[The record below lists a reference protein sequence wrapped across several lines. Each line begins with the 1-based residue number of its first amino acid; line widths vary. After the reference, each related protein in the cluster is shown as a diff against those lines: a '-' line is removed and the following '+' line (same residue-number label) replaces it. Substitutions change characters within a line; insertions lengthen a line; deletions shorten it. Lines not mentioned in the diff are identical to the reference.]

1 MAQERLVQKVQV
13 PALPI
18 PKDSPIKQYLDDLNN
33 ILRLFFNL
41 LANAVNNV
49 FGDFGGRFLDVPN
62 ALYFSTV
69 DQAVAVVDTPQVVT
83 FNQTYLESGFSIN
96 GASNSQI
103 TATYSGVYNFQF
115 IGQLSSGSASA
126 KNIYLWITRN
136 GTDLGY
142 TAREFVLSGS
152 GDIDEVIW
160 NFNLDLAAGEYVEM
174 TWVSDDID
182 VTMESV
188 PPAVSPATPHPGVT
202 SAVLTV
208 NFISALP
215 DTRPTPP

>member
-1 MAQERLVQKVQV
+1 MAGERLVQKVQV

-18 PKDSPIKQYLDDLNN
+18 PKESPLKQYLDDLNN

-49 FGDFGGRFLDVPN
+49 FGDLGGRFLDVPN

-69 DQAVAVVDTPQVVT
+69 DQPIAVVNTAQVVT

-103 TATYSGVYNFQF
+103 TATYGGVYNFQF
-115 IGQLSSGSASA
+115 TTQIVSGSASS
-126 KNIYLWITRN
+126 KTIYLWISRD

-142 TAREFVLSGS
+142 TAKDVVLSGS
-152 GDIDEVIW
+152 ADVNEATW

-174 TWVSDDID
+174 KWSSDDID
-182 VTMESV
+182 ASLNSEAAS
-188 PPAVSPATPHPGVT
+188 TPHPGVA
-202 SAVLTV
+202 SAVVTI

-215 DTRPTPP
+215 ETRPTPP

>member
-1 MAQERLVQKVQV
+1 
-13 PALPI
+13 
-18 PKDSPIKQYLDDLNN
+18 LDDLNN

-41 LANAVNNV
+41 IANAVNTV
-49 FGDFGGRFLDVPN
+49 FGELGGRFIDVPN

-69 DQAVAVVDTPQVVT
+69 NQPIAVVDTPQVVT
-83 FNQTYLESGFSIN
+83 FNQTYLESGFELN

-103 TATYSGVYNFQF
+103 TATYGGVYNFQF
-115 IGQLSSGSASA
+115 IGQLSSGSSSA
-126 KNIYLWITRN
+126 KNIYLWITRD

-152 GDIDEVIW
+152 GEIDEVIW
-160 NFNLDLAAGEYVEM
+160 NFNLDLAAGEYIEM
-174 TWVSDDID
+174 KWVSDDID
-182 VTMESV
+182 VTMATV

-215 DTRPTPP
+215 EVRPTPP

>member
-1 MAQERLVQKVQV
+1 VANRLVQKVQS

-18 PKDSPIKQYLDDLNN
+18 PKDSPLKQYLDDLNN

-49 FGDFGGRFLDVPN
+49 FGELGGRFLDVPN

-69 DQAVAVVDTPQVVT
+69 DQPIAVVDTAQVVT

-96 GASNSQI
+96 GGSNSQI
-103 TATYSGVYNFQF
+103 TATYGGVYNFQF
-115 IGQLSSGSASA
+115 TTQIVSGSASS
-126 KNIYLWITRN
+126 KTIYIWIARN

-142 TAREFVLSGS
+142 TAKDFVLQGS
-152 GDIDEVIW
+152 SDVNEATW

-174 TWVSDDID
+174 KWSSDDID
-182 VTMESV
+182 ASLNSE
-188 PPAVSPATPHPGVT
+188 AATSPHPGVA
-202 SAVLTV
+202 SAVVTI

-215 DTRPTPP
+215 EVRPTPP

>member
-1 MAQERLVQKVQV
+1 MAERLVQKVQT

-18 PKDSPIKQYLDDLNN
+18 PRPGPLKHYLDDLNN

-41 LANAVNNV
+41 LSNAVNNV
-49 FGDFGGRFLDVPN
+49 FGELGGRFIDVPN

-69 DQAVAVVDTPQVVT
+69 DQPIAVVNTGQVVT

-96 GASNSQI
+96 GVGNSQI
-103 TATYSGVYNFQF
+103 TATYGGVYNFQF
-115 IGQLSSGSASA
+115 TTQIVSASA
-126 KNIYLWITRN
+126 SSKTVYIWISRN

-142 TAREFVLSGS
+142 TAKDVILQGS
-152 GDIDEVIW
+152 ADVSEATW

-174 TWVSDDID
+174 KWSSDDID
-182 VTMESV
+182 AALNSE
-188 PPAVSPATPHPGVT
+188 AATSPHPGVA
-202 SAVLTV
+202 SAVITI

-215 DTRPTPP
+215 ETRPTPP

>member
-1 MAQERLVQKVQV
+1 MANRLVQKVQP

-18 PKDSPIKQYLDDLNN
+18 PKETPLKQYLDDLNN

-41 LANAVNNV
+41 IANAVNTV
-49 FGDFGGRFLDVPN
+49 FGELGGRFIDVPN

-69 DQAVAVVDTPQVVT
+69 DQPIAVVDTAQVVT
-83 FNQTYLESGFSIN
+83 FNQTYLESGFELN
-96 GASNSQI
+96 GGSNSQI

-115 IGQLSSGSASA
+115 IGQVASGSASA
-126 KNIYLWITRN
+126 KNIYLWISRD

-152 GDIDEVIW
+152 GEIDEIIW
-160 NFNLDLAAGEYVEM
+160 NFNLDLAAGEYIEM
-174 TWVSDDID
+174 KWSSDDID
-182 VTMESV
+182 ASLNAEAAAS
-188 PPAVSPATPHPGVT
+188 PHPGIP
-202 SAVLTV
+202 SAVITV

-215 DTRPTPP
+215 EVRPTPP

>member
-1 MAQERLVQKVQV
+1 MAQERLVQKVQP

-18 PKDSPIKQYLDDLNN
+18 PKAGPLKQYLDDLNN

-41 LANAVNNV
+41 VANAVNNV
-49 FGDFGGRFLDVPN
+49 FGELGGRFLDVPN

-69 DQAVAVVDTPQVVT
+69 DQPIAVVDTAQVIT
-83 FNQTYLESGFSIN
+83 FNQTYLESGFVLDGGTDSE
-96 GASNSQI
+96 I

-136 GTDLGY
+136 GTNLGY
-142 TAREFVLSGS
+142 TAREFVLQGS
-152 GDIDEVIW
+152 GEIDEVIW
-160 NFNLDLAAGEYVEM
+160 NFNLDLAAGEYIEM
-174 TWVSDDID
+174 TWVSDDIN
-182 VTMESV
+182 VTMATV

-202 SAVLTV
+202 SAVLTI

-215 DTRPTPP
+215 EVRPTPP

>member
-1 MAQERLVQKVQV
+1 MAERLVQKVQT

-18 PKDSPIKQYLDDLNN
+18 PRPGPLKHYLDDLNN

-49 FGDFGGRFLDVPN
+49 FGELGGRFIDVPN

-69 DQAVAVVDTPQVVT
+69 DQPIAAVDTAQVVT

-96 GASNSQI
+96 GVGNSQI
-103 TATYSGVYNFQF
+103 TATYGGVYNFQF
-115 IGQLSSGSASA
+115 TTQIVSNSASS
-126 KNIYLWITRN
+126 KTVYLWISRN

-142 TAREFVLSGS
+142 TAKDVILQGS
-152 GDIDEVIW
+152 SDVNEATW

-174 TWVSDDID
+174 KWSSDDID
-182 VTMESV
+182 ASLNAET
-188 PPAVSPATPHPGVT
+188 PASPHPGVA
-202 SAVLTV
+202 SAVVTI

-215 DTRPTPP
+215 ETRPTPP

>member
-1 MAQERLVQKVQV
+1 VAERLVQKVQT

-18 PKDSPIKQYLDDLNN
+18 PRPGPLKHYLDDLNN

-41 LANAVNNV
+41 LSNAVNNV
-49 FGDFGGRFLDVPN
+49 FGELGGRFIDVPN

-69 DQAVAVVDTPQVVT
+69 DQPIAAVDTAQVVT

-96 GASNSQI
+96 GVGNSQI
-103 TATYSGVYNFQF
+103 TATYGGVYNFQF
-115 IGQLSSGSASA
+115 TTQIVSNSASS
-126 KNIYLWITRN
+126 KTVYLWISRN

-142 TAREFVLSGS
+142 TAKDIILQGS
-152 GDIDEVIW
+152 SDVNEATW

-174 TWVSDDID
+174 KWSSDDID
-182 VTMESV
+182 AALNSE
-188 PPAVSPATPHPGVT
+188 AATSPHPGVA
-202 SAVLTV
+202 SAVVTI

-215 DTRPTPP
+215 ETRPTPP

>member
-18 PKDSPIKQYLDDLNN
+18 PKDSPLKQYLDDLNN

-49 FGDFGGRFLDVPN
+49 FGDLGGRFLDVPN

-69 DQAVAVVDTPQVVT
+69 DQAVAVVDTPQVVA
-83 FNQTYLESGFSIN
+83 FNQTYFESGFELN
-96 GASNSQI
+96 GGSNSEI

-142 TAREFVLSGS
+142 TAREFVLQGS
-152 GDIDEVIW
+152 GEIDEVIW

-182 VTMESV
+182 VTMATV

-215 DTRPTPP
+215 ETRPTPP

>member
-1 MAQERLVQKVQV
+1 MAERLVQKVQP

-18 PKDSPIKQYLDDLNN
+18 PKAGPLKQYLDDLNN

-41 LANAVNNV
+41 LSNAVNNV
-49 FGDFGGRFLDVPN
+49 FGELGGRFLDVPN

-69 DQAVAVVDTPQVVT
+69 DQPIAVVDTAQVIT
-83 FNQTYLESGFSIN
+83 FNQTYLESGFVLDGGTDSE
-96 GASNSQI
+96 I

-142 TAREFVLSGS
+142 TAREFVLQGS
-152 GDIDEVIW
+152 GEIDEVIW

-174 TWVSDDID
+174 TWVSDDIN
-182 VTMESV
+182 VTMATV

-202 SAVLTV
+202 SAVLTI

-215 DTRPTPP
+215 EVRPTPP

>member
-1 MAQERLVQKVQV
+1 MAERLVQKVQA

-18 PKDSPIKQYLDDLNN
+18 PKAGPLKQYLDDLNN

-41 LANAVNNV
+41 LSNAVNNV
-49 FGDFGGRFLDVPN
+49 FGELGGRFLDVPN

-69 DQAVAVVDTPQVVT
+69 DQPIAVVDTAQVIT
-83 FNQTYLESGFSIN
+83 FNQTYLESGFELN
-96 GASNSQI
+96 GGSNSEI

-126 KNIYLWITRN
+126 KNVYLWISRN
-136 GTDLGY
+136 GTNLGY

-152 GDIDEVIW
+152 GEIDEIIW
-160 NFNLDLAAGEYVEM
+160 NFNLDLAAGEYIEM

-182 VTMESV
+182 VTMATV

-202 SAVLTV
+202 SAVVTI

-215 DTRPTPP
+215 EVRPTPP

>member
-1 MAQERLVQKVQV
+1 MANRLVQKVQP

-18 PKDSPIKQYLDDLNN
+18 PKASPLKQYLDDLNN

-41 LANAVNNV
+41 LSNAVNNV
-49 FGDFGGRFLDVPN
+49 FGELGGRFIDVPN

-69 DQAVAVVDTPQVVT
+69 DQPIAVVDTAQVVT
-83 FNQTYLESGFSIN
+83 FNQTYLESGFELN
-96 GASNSQI
+96 GGSNSQI

-115 IGQLSSGSASA
+115 IGQVASGSASA
-126 KNIYLWITRN
+126 KNIYLWISRD

-152 GDIDEVIW
+152 GDIDEIIW
-160 NFNLDLAAGEYVEM
+160 NFNLDLAAGEYIEM
-174 TWVSDDID
+174 KWSSDDID
-182 VTMESV
+182 ASLNAEAAAS
-188 PPAVSPATPHPGVT
+188 PHPGIP
-202 SAVLTV
+202 SAVITV

-215 DTRPTPP
+215 EVRPTPP

>member
-1 MAQERLVQKVQV
+1 MAERLVQKVQA

-18 PKDSPIKQYLDDLNN
+18 PKAGPLKQYLDDLNN

-41 LANAVNNV
+41 LVNAVNNV
-49 FGDFGGRFLDVPN
+49 FGELGGRFIDVPN

-69 DQAVAVVDTPQVVT
+69 DQPIAVVDTPQVVT

-126 KNIYLWITRN
+126 KNVYLWISRN
-136 GTDLGY
+136 GTNLGY

-152 GDIDEVIW
+152 GEIDEVIW
-160 NFNLDLAAGEYVEM
+160 NFNLDLAAGEYIEM
-174 TWVSDDID
+174 VWVSDDID
-182 VTMESV
+182 VTMATV

-215 DTRPTPP
+215 EVRPTPP

>member
-1 MAQERLVQKVQV
+1 VANRLVQKVQP

-18 PKDSPIKQYLDDLNN
+18 PKESPLKQYLDDLNN

-41 LANAVNNV
+41 LANAVNSV
-49 FGDFGGRFLDVPN
+49 FGELGGRFLDVPN

-69 DQAVAVVDTPQVVT
+69 DQPIAVVDTAQVVT

-103 TATYSGVYNFQF
+103 TAVYDGVYNFQF
-115 IGQLSSGSASA
+115 TTQIVSGSASS
-126 KNIYLWITRN
+126 KTIYLWISRD

-142 TAREFVLSGS
+142 TAKDVVLSGS
-152 GDIDEVIW
+152 ADVNEATW

-174 TWVSDDID
+174 KWSSDDID
-182 VTMESV
+182 ASLNAEV
-188 PPAVSPATPHPGVT
+188 PASPHPGVA
-202 SAVLTV
+202 SAVVTI

-215 DTRPTPP
+215 EVRPTPP

>member
-1 MAQERLVQKVQV
+1 VANRLVQKVQV

-18 PKDSPIKQYLDDLNN
+18 PKDSPLKQYLDDLNN

-49 FGDFGGRFLDVPN
+49 FGELGGRFLDVPN

-69 DQAVAVVDTPQVVT
+69 DQPIAVVDTAQVVT

-96 GASNSQI
+96 GGSNSQI
-103 TATYSGVYNFQF
+103 TATYGGVYNFQF
-115 IGQLSSGSASA
+115 TTQIVSGSASA
-126 KNIYLWITRN
+126 KNIYLWISRD

-142 TAREFVLSGS
+142 TAREFVLQGS

-160 NFNLDLAAGEYVEM
+160 NFNLDLAAGEYIEM
-174 TWVSDDID
+174 KWVTDDID
-182 VTMESV
+182 VTMETV
-188 PPAVSPATPHPGVT
+188 PPAVSPATPHPGVA
-202 SAVLTV
+202 SAVVTI

-215 DTRPTPP
+215 ETRPTPP

>member
-1 MAQERLVQKVQV
+1 MAGERLVQKVQV

-18 PKDSPIKQYLDDLNN
+18 PKQSPLKQYLDDLNN

-41 LANAVNNV
+41 LANAVNSV
-49 FGDFGGRFLDVPN
+49 FGDLGGRFLDVPN

-69 DQAVAVVDTPQVVT
+69 DQPIAVVDTAQVVT
-83 FNQTYLESGFSIN
+83 FNQTYLESGFELN
-96 GASNSQI
+96 GSSNSEV
-103 TATYSGVYNFQF
+103 TATYGGVYNFQF
-115 IGQLSSGSASA
+115 IGQVSSGSSSA
-126 KNIYLWITRN
+126 KNLYLWITRN

-142 TAREFVLSGS
+142 TAREFVLQGS
-152 GDIDEVIW
+152 GEIDEVIW
-160 NFNLDLAAGEYVEM
+160 NFNLDLAAGEYIEM
-174 TWVSDDID
+174 KWVSDDID
-182 VTMESV
+182 VTMATV

-215 DTRPTPP
+215 EVRPTPP

>member
-1 MAQERLVQKVQV
+1 MARKLVQRVQS

-18 PKDSPIKQYLDDLNN
+18 PKAGPLKEYLDALNN

-41 LANAVNNV
+41 LSNAVNTV
-49 FGDFGGRFLDVPN
+49 FGDLGGRFLDVPN

-69 DQAVAVVDTPQVVT
+69 DQPIAVVDTAQAVT
-83 FNQTYLESGFSIN
+83 FNQTYLQSGFVLN
-96 GASNSQI
+96 GGTNSEI
-103 TATYSGVYNFQF
+103 TAVYDGVYNFQF
-115 IGQLSSGSASA
+115 IGQLASGSASA
-126 KNIYLWITRN
+126 KNVYVWITRN

-142 TAREFVLSGS
+142 TAREFVLQGS
-152 GDIDEVIW
+152 GEIDEIIW

-174 TWVSDDID
+174 AWVSDDID
-182 VTMESV
+182 VTMATV

-215 DTRPTPP
+215 ATRPTPP

>member
-1 MAQERLVQKVQV
+1 VAQERLVQKVQV

-18 PKDSPIKQYLDDLNN
+18 PRPGPLKHYLDDLSN

-49 FGDFGGRFLDVPN
+49 FGDLGGRFIDVPN

-69 DQAVAVVDTPQVVT
+69 DQPIAVVDTAQVVT

-115 IGQLSSGSASA
+115 TTQIVSNSASS
-126 KNIYLWITRN
+126 KTVYIWISRD

-142 TAREFVLSGS
+142 TAKDVVLSGS
-152 GDIDEVIW
+152 ADVNNASW
-160 NFNLDLAAGEYVEM
+160 NFNLDLAAGEYVELK
-174 TWVSDDID
+174 WSCDDID
-182 VTMESV
+182 ASLNSEV
-188 PPAVSPATPHPGVT
+188 AATPHPGVA

-215 DTRPTPP
+215 ETRPTPP

>member
-1 MAQERLVQKVQV
+1 MAERLVQKVQP

-18 PKDSPIKQYLDDLNN
+18 PKAGPLKQYLDDLNN

-41 LANAVNNV
+41 LSNAVNSV
-49 FGDFGGRFLDVPN
+49 FGELGGRFIDVPN

-69 DQAVAVVDTPQVVT
+69 DQPIAVVNTPQVVT
-83 FNQTYLESGFSIN
+83 FNQTYLQSGFELN
-96 GASNSQI
+96 GGSNSEI

-115 IGQLSSGSASA
+115 TTQIASASA
-126 KNIYLWITRN
+126 NSKTVYVWIARN

-142 TAREFVLSGS
+142 TAKDFVLQGS
-152 GDIDEVIW
+152 SDVNEATW

-174 TWVSDDID
+174 KWSSDSMDAALD
-182 VTMESV
+182 TES
-188 PPAVSPATPHPGVT
+188 PTSPHPGVA
-202 SAVLTV
+202 SAVITI

-215 DTRPTPP
+215 EVRPTPP

>member
-1 MAQERLVQKVQV
+1 MAERLVQKVQT

-18 PKDSPIKQYLDDLNN
+18 PRPGPLKHYLDDLNN

-41 LANAVNNV
+41 LSNAVNNV
-49 FGDFGGRFLDVPN
+49 FGELGGRFIDVPN

-69 DQAVAVVDTPQVVT
+69 DQPIAVVNTGQVVT

-96 GASNSQI
+96 GVGNSQI
-103 TATYSGVYNFQF
+103 TATYGGVYNFQF
-115 IGQLSSGSASA
+115 TTQIVSNSASS
-126 KNIYLWITRN
+126 KTVYLWISRN

-142 TAREFVLSGS
+142 TAKDIILQGS
-152 GDIDEVIW
+152 SDVNEATW

-174 TWVSDDID
+174 KWSSDDID
-182 VTMESV
+182 ASLNSE
-188 PPAVSPATPHPGVT
+188 AATSPHPGVA
-202 SAVLTV
+202 SAVVTI

-215 DTRPTPP
+215 ETRPTPP

>member
-1 MAQERLVQKVQV
+1 MAERLVQKVQA

-18 PKDSPIKQYLDDLNN
+18 PKAGPLKQYLDDLNN

-41 LANAVNNV
+41 VVNAVNNV
-49 FGDFGGRFLDVPN
+49 FGELGGRFLDVPN

-69 DQAVAVVDTPQVVT
+69 DQPIAVADTAQVVT

-115 IGQLSSGSASA
+115 TTQIVSGSASS
-126 KNIYLWITRN
+126 KTIYIWISRN

-142 TAREFVLSGS
+142 TAKDVVLSGS
-152 GDIDEVIW
+152 ADVNEATW

-174 TWVSDDID
+174 KWSSNDID
-182 VTMESV
+182 ASLNSEAAS
-188 PPAVSPATPHPGVT
+188 TPHPGVA
-202 SAVLTV
+202 SAVVTI

-215 DTRPTPP
+215 EVRPTPP

>member
-1 MAQERLVQKVQV
+1 MAERLVQKVQP

-18 PKDSPIKQYLDDLNN
+18 PKAGPLKQYLDDLNN

-49 FGDFGGRFLDVPN
+49 FGELGGRFLDVPN

-69 DQAVAVVDTPQVVT
+69 DQPIAVVDTAQVIT
-83 FNQTYLESGFSIN
+83 FNQTYLESGFVLDGGTDSE
-96 GASNSQI
+96 I

-126 KNIYLWITRN
+126 KNIYVWITRN

-142 TAREFVLSGS
+142 TAREFVLQGS
-152 GDIDEVIW
+152 GEIDEVIW

-174 TWVSDDID
+174 TWVSDDIN
-182 VTMESV
+182 VTMATV

-202 SAVLTV
+202 SAVLTI

-215 DTRPTPP
+215 EVRPTPP

>member
-1 MAQERLVQKVQV
+1 MPNRLVQKVQS

-18 PKDSPIKQYLDDLNN
+18 PKETPLKQYLDDLNN

-41 LANAVNNV
+41 VANAVNNV
-49 FGDFGGRFLDVPN
+49 FGELGGRFIDVPN

-69 DQAVAVVDTPQVVT
+69 DQPVAVVDTPQVIT
-83 FNQTYLESGFSIN
+83 FNQTYLESGFELN
-96 GASNSQI
+96 GGTSSEI
-103 TATYSGVYNFQF
+103 TAVYGGVYNFQF

-152 GDIDEVIW
+152 GEIDEIIW

-174 TWVSDDID
+174 KWSSDDID
-182 VTMESV
+182 ASLNAEV
-188 PPAVSPATPHPGVT
+188 PASPHPGVA
-202 SAVLTV
+202 SAVVTI

-215 DTRPTPP
+215 ETRPTPP

>member
-1 MAQERLVQKVQV
+1 VAQERLVQKVQV

-18 PKDSPIKQYLDDLNN
+18 PRPGPLKHYLDDLNN

-49 FGDFGGRFLDVPN
+49 FGELGGRFIDVPN

-69 DQAVAVVDTPQVVT
+69 DQPIAVVDTPQVVT

-126 KNIYLWITRN
+126 KNVYLWVSRN
-136 GTDLGY
+136 GTNLGY

-152 GDIDEVIW
+152 GEIDEVIW
-160 NFNLDLAAGEYVEM
+160 NFNLDLAAGEYIEM
-174 TWVSDDID
+174 VWVSDDID
-182 VTMESV
+182 VTMATV

-215 DTRPTPP
+215 EVRPTPP

>member
-1 MAQERLVQKVQV
+1 VAERLVQKVQP

-18 PKDSPIKQYLDDLNN
+18 PKPGPLKQYLDDLNN

-49 FGDFGGRFLDVPN
+49 FGELGGRFLDVPN
-62 ALYFSTV
+62 ALYFSTA
-69 DQAVAVVDTPQVVT
+69 DQPIAAVDTAQVVT

-103 TATYSGVYNFQF
+103 TATYGGVYNFQF
-115 IGQLSSGSASA
+115 TTQIASTSANS
-126 KNIYLWITRN
+126 KTVFIWISRN

-142 TAREFVLSGS
+142 TAKDFVLQGS
-152 GDIDEVIW
+152 SDVNEATW

-174 TWVSDDID
+174 KWSSDNID
-182 VTMESV
+182 ASLNSE
-188 PPAVSPATPHPGVT
+188 AATSPHPGVA
-202 SAVLTV
+202 SAVVTI

-215 DTRPTPP
+215 ETRPTPP

>member
-1 MAQERLVQKVQV
+1 MPNRLVQKVQS

-18 PKDSPIKQYLDDLNN
+18 PKETPLKQYLDDLNN

-41 LANAVNNV
+41 VANAVNNV
-49 FGDFGGRFLDVPN
+49 FGELGGRFIDVPN

-69 DQAVAVVDTPQVVT
+69 DQPIAAVDTAQVVT

-103 TATYSGVYNFQF
+103 TAIYGGVYNFQF
-115 IGQLSSGSASA
+115 TTQIVSNSASA
-126 KNIYLWITRN
+126 KTVYLWISRN

-142 TAREFVLSGS
+142 TAKDVILSGS
-152 GDIDEVIW
+152 ADVNEATW

-174 TWVSDDID
+174 KWSSDDID
-182 VTMESV
+182 ASLNSET
-188 PPAVSPATPHPGVT
+188 PASPHPGVA
-202 SAVLTV
+202 SAVVTI

-215 DTRPTPP
+215 EVRPTPP

>member
-1 MAQERLVQKVQV
+1 MAERLVQKVQT

-18 PKDSPIKQYLDDLNN
+18 PRPGPLKHYLDDLNN

-49 FGDFGGRFLDVPN
+49 FGELGGRFIDVPN
-62 ALYFSTV
+62 ALYFSTQ
-69 DQAVAVVDTPQVVT
+69 DQPLAVVDTGQPVT

-96 GASNSQI
+96 GGSNSQI
-103 TATYSGVYNFQF
+103 TAIYGGVYNFQF
-115 IGQLSSGSASA
+115 TTQIASTSANS
-126 KNIYLWITRN
+126 KTVFVWIARN

-142 TAREFVLSGS
+142 TAKDFVLQGS
-152 GDIDEVIW
+152 SDVNEATW

-174 TWVSDDID
+174 IWSADD
-182 VTMESV
+182 MN
-188 PPAVSPATPHPGVT
+188 ATLNSEAATSPHPGVA
-202 SAVLTV
+202 SAVVTI

-215 DTRPTPP
+215 ETRPTPP

>member
-1 MAQERLVQKVQV
+1 MANRLVQKVQP

-18 PKDSPIKQYLDDLNN
+18 PKETPLKQYLDDLNN

-41 LANAVNNV
+41 VANAVNNV
-49 FGDFGGRFLDVPN
+49 FGELGGRFIDVPN

-69 DQAVAVVDTPQVVT
+69 DQPVAVVDTPQVIT
-83 FNQTYLESGFSIN
+83 FNQTYLESGFELN
-96 GASNSQI
+96 GGTSSEI
-103 TATYSGVYNFQF
+103 TAVYGGVYNFQF

-152 GDIDEVIW
+152 GEIDEIIW

-174 TWVSDDID
+174 KWVSDDID
-182 VTMESV
+182 VTMTTV

-202 SAVLTV
+202 SAVVTI

-215 DTRPTPP
+215 ETRPTPP